1 MKFIS
6 TNLKNLNISLT
17 INSFTIIA
25 IFSIGFVLNANEL
38 IAQNNY
44 EYSKNYTSSNKSN
57 LSETEKEAETLMFEA
72 VTFMNDGNYRKALEY
87 IDKALV
93 LVPNKFEYQYEQALA
108 FFKLKDYDKAIDILE
123 KLTYDDKVNE
133 NVYQVLAASHD
144 FKGKKEDVFRVL
156 KVGLSKFPNS
166 GRLYYEKGVTEL
178 GLQKD
183 NEAINSWENGVN
195 LDPNYGNNYYQLI
208 NNYKNTDSKL
218 WALIYGEVFLNISQ
232 NMTKSVEISKVIYDI
247 YKNSVYKIENNPISI
262 DNLETVT
269 ENDIVTI
276 KTSKVKNKKKKG
288 KTSKNSNAT
297 YKLRLSDD
305 ATSSDFTKF
314 VNGLYNTAINE
325 MLNSKNKNKYLDK
338 EDKLTNIGI
347 IKLREEFIKLWAKSN
362 DPLKKSMFLYDYCAK
377 IEANGNF
384 NTYSNLIL
392 SEGNPE
398 DAEKWLRKNTSS
410 INSYIKWQENNPFV
424 IDRNTN
430 YTKIDN

>member
-1 MKFIS
+1 MNILS
-6 TNLKNLNISLT
+6 TNLKKQKINLSLY
-17 INSFTIIA
+17 SLAIIA
-25 IFSIGFVLNANEL
+25 FFSIGLIVNTNLANA
-38 IAQNNY
+38 QGNY
-44 EYSKNYTSSNKSN
+44 EYGKTYSGPTKTN
-57 LSETEKEAETLMFEA
+57 LTETEKEAETLMFEA
-72 VTFMNDGNYRKALEY
+72 VTFMNDGNYKKALEY
-87 IDKALV
+87 IDKALT

-108 FFKLKDYDKAIDILE
+108 YFKLKDYDKAIEILE

-133 NVYQVLAASHD
+133 NVYQILAASHD

-208 NNYKNTDSKL
+208 NKYKNSDNKL

-247 YKNSVYKIENNPISI
+247 YKNNVYKVEFEIPSNSK
-262 DNLETVT
+262 T
-269 ENDIVTI
+269 EVVELDTI
-276 KTSKVKNKKKKG
+276 NTKNKKSKK
-288 KTSKNSNAT
+288 KKDKSSKKSNAT
-297 YKLRLSDD
+297 YTMRLSDD
-305 ATSSDFTKF
+305 VTSSDFTKF

-325 MLNSKNKNKYLDK
+325 MLNGKNKSKYLDK
-338 EDKLTNIGI
+338 EDKLTNSGI
-347 IKLREEFIKLWAKSN
+347 IKLREEFIKLWSKST
-362 DPLKKSMFLYDYCAK
+362 DPRKKSMFLYDYCAK

-392 SEGNPE
+392 SEGNPT

-410 INSYIKWQENNPFV
+410 INSYIKWQEKNPFL